1 MKNFRIEIPKEFKV
15 NSVVKVYIDEELFIH
30 VIHQQSYSKK
40 YYMYCEH
47 RNDII
52 FTRLGINK
60 VHFMNN
66 LFGIEPEGSW
76 PEVDTLD
83 DLKHQLE
90 YLKYYEEL

>member
-15 NSVVKVYIDEELFIH
+15 NSVVKVYIDEELFIY
-30 VIHQQSYSKK
+30 VIRQQRYSKK
-40 YYMYCEH
+40 YYMSCELK
-47 RNDII
+47 NDII

-83 DLKHQLE
+83 KLKHQLE
-90 YLKYYEEL
+90 YLKYYEEF